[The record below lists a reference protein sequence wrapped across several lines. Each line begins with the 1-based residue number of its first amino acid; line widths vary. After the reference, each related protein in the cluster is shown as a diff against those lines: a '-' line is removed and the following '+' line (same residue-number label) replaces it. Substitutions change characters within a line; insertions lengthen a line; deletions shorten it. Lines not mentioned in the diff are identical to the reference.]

1 MTTKEL
7 STRVDIVKRSKGQ
20 SAVDKAAYI
29 SRTTIKS
36 EYDGVTYYPKYSE
49 DLVHSEIML
58 PENAPEEY
66 ADRGTLWNAVEL
78 AEKSKNAQLAR
89 MYKVSLPNDWSYEF
103 AVEVMRDYIKRNFVS
118 QGMCADFAIHDS
130 ENEKHQR
137 NLHCHIML
145 TMRGIDENGKWLP
158 KKRKITL
165 TDENGERIPII
176 DKKTGKQKVDKQ
188 NRKQW
193 KTETVS
199 TNDWDSRDNAKKWRE
214 DLARTIN
221 EANEQ
226 IGLNEKWEHESFKD
240 RGLDILPTHHMGVRA
255 MSLEHQGIRTEK
267 GEYNRWV
274 KWQNAIITNALTT
287 LENALDVVK
296 SETDKW
302 KATLKEKANEIIDVI
317 DNVVKRKGVL
327 SVPVVNAKYI
337 AKIGHRNELQN
348 PDNVKRIAEAKKW
361 ETFEQVKDDYAKDGA
376 DFDKKEV
383 DINKQFVR
391 LQHLNKHHYQSD

>member
-145 TMRGIDENGKWLP
+145 TMR
-158 KKRKITL
+158 
-165 TDENGERIPII
+165 
-176 DKKTGKQKVDKQ
+176 
-188 NRKQW
+188 
-193 KTETVS
+193 
-199 TNDWDSRDNAKKWRE
+199 A
-214 DLARTIN
+214 
-221 EANEQ
+221 
-226 IGLNEKWEHESFKD
+226 
-240 RGLDILPTHHMGVRA
+240 
-255 MSLEHQGIRTEK
+255 
-267 GEYNRWV
+267 
-274 KWQNAIITNALTT
+274 
-287 LENALDVVK
+287 
-296 SETDKW
+296 
-302 KATLKEKANEIIDVI
+302 
-317 DNVVKRKGVL
+317 
-327 SVPVVNAKYI
+327 
-337 AKIGHRNELQN
+337 
-348 PDNVKRIAEAKKW
+348 
-361 ETFEQVKDDYAKDGA
+361 
-376 DFDKKEV
+376 
-383 DINKQFVR
+383 
-391 LQHLNKHHYQSD
+391 